1 MNVSRNVLGNIEHNA
16 FQELSPLLVLDL
28 SSNQLKDLALKL
40 PESTER
46 VSFARNSLRFWP
58 MDKFPRS
65 LQVLELQENDLT
77 EIFNSAAAA
86 QNQIEFSSLKFIN
99 VSRNHINSMPST
111 LSYPVLEVFD
121 ASYNKFASI
130 PQYLG
135 ARAPVLKVLRLRGN
149 LIKTI
154 EFTTKVSAHVIDLS
168 ELPML
173 NEFDA
178 SVFDS
183 IGALIV

>member
-1 MNVSRNVLGNIEHNA
+1 MVE
-16 FQELSPLLVLDL
+16 LDL

-40 PESTER
+40 PDTTER

-58 MDKFPRS
+58 MNKFPKNI
-65 LQVLELQENDLT
+65 QVLELQENDLM
-77 EIFNSAAAA
+77 EIFNSDAAAA
-86 QNQIEFSSLKFIN
+86 NRIEFTSLKFLN

-121 ASYNKFASI
+121 ASYNKFVSI

-135 ARAPVLKVLRLRGN
+135 AQAPALRVIRLRGN

-154 EFTTKVSAHVIDLS
+154 EFTTKISAHVIDFS

-183 IGALIV
+183 IGSYFRLIFFSNLILFRIFAYL